1 MQASLSP
8 GRRRKKPDVPA
19 PSPPEGRDW
28 SALPGDILVGVFL
41 KLGPREIM
49 RGADMVCTAWR
60 RGAVGEP
67 ALWRRVDLT
76 TVPARSTRLWKAMAR
91 AAVDRAAGQ
100 CEAYRGP
107 CDNDFLLYL
116 IERATSLKSIH
127 LSHDDTREVVLKVAQ
142 LNKLPLL
149 EDVDV
154 SLSYLT
160 CPRLKELRMS
170 FTRNSDS
177 NYDDNIGGFYQE
189 KCEIPV
195 MGELRLTAILD
206 SCPVLE
212 SLNVPGGDYLIT
224 SRMDEK
230 LRAKCAKLK
239 NVTLPYDSDEEYYE
253 ESDLE
258 DGYESDFLEESNQ
271 ASAGIV
277 IRTTMVWL
285 SSLSEEAELMA
296 CREGLQLALQ
306 WSQKPA
312 VHETDCA
319 NCVTTMKWKGVVVR
333 I

>member
-8 GRRRKKPDVPA
+8 GRRHKNPDVPA
-19 PSPPEGRDW
+19 PSPPEVRDW

-76 TVPARSTRLWKAMAR
+76 TVPARSTLLWKAMAR

-142 LNKLPLL
+142 LNQLPLL

-154 SLSYLT
+154 SLSYFSNGASINLFNSVCQA

-195 MGELRLTAILD
+195 MGELRFLQLLGYYLTVAGLTAILD

-212 SLNVPGGDYLIT
+212 SLNVPSGDYLIT

-239 NVTLPYDSDEEYYE
+239 NVTLPYDSDEEEYYE

-258 DGYESDFLEESNQ
+258 DGYESESYYY
-271 ASAGIV
+271 
-277 IRTTMVWL
+277 
-285 SSLSEEAELMA
+285 
-296 CREGLQLALQ
+296 
-306 WSQKPA
+306 PFY
-312 VHETDCA
+312 
-319 NCVTTMKWKGVVVR
+319 
-333 I
+333 